1 MRRVGASP
9 TVAGA
14 VLAWRARWAYAGGS
28 VFDAGLSNAKL
39 GLVPSDRNRFGVLK
53 AFAKA
58 TFVGFG
64 ELQYSFRSP
73 YYAFLI

>member
-1 MRRVGASP
+1 MGDCEHAGNARV
-9 TVAGA
+9 
-14 VLAWRARWAYAGGS
+14 
-28 VFDAGLSNAKL
+28 SNAKL